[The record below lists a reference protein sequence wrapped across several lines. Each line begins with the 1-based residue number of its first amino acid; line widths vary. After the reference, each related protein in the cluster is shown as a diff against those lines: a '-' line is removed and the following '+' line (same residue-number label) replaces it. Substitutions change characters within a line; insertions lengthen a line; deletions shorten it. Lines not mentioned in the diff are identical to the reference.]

1 MAWGKPVTK
10 DGVIIE
16 GGFGTPI
23 DWYSEEAKEQR
34 RKEIRRKQREL
45 RKALEDIEQG
55 YTPVSHRD

>member
-1 MAWGKPVTK
+1 MTWKKPVIK

-16 GGFGTPI
+16 GGFGAPI

-45 RKALEDIEQG
+45 RKDLEDIEQG
-55 YTPVSHRD
+55 FTPVSPRD